1 MINRLLRP
9 LECFCKLQIVFL
21 KVWMKNESVKKKN
34 EEVSDK
40 KLKVIIRSRHFS
52 LSWDVT
58 LT

>member
-1 MINRLLRP
+1 
-9 LECFCKLQIVFL
+9 
-21 KVWMKNESVKKKN
+21 MKNESVKKKN